1 MLLLAYPIAVYAD
14 VTTSEFINKPAEI
27 VEEPTD
33 PIEAVESTE
42 TIEPTEVNII
52 GDQTGPKEVI
62 ITEDYTQG
70 ITTDMA
76 PMRPLGLR
84 YNNITTNSI
93 SIVWDVN
100 LGYDEVE
107 SYNIYLNG
115 SKIGNSNVSEYTIT
129 NLLPGRTYEITV
141 TAINYYGE
149 SLESEPINVATKK
162 LQGIAPTNLKL
173 NNITENSAYISWEGE
188 GLYSI
193 YLNGDFVNT
202 TNKNYYQLNNL
213 EENNDYEI
221 VIESNIDNSLYQTMQ
236 LRTGQAIPQ
245 EDLLKIINI
254 GFEYINIMSPYIA
267 VIAGL
272 IIAFAIASML
282 LGIFDGFLSGV
293 R

>member
-1 MLLLAYPIAVYAD
+1 MKKLLITLCILFIHTYPIGIYAE
-14 VTTSEFINKPAEI
+14 SE
-27 VEEPTD
+27 VEF
-33 PIEAVESTE
+33 ESTE
-42 TIEPTEVNII
+42 PAKSMEITVID
-52 GDQTGPKEVI
+52 DQTGPKEVI
-62 ITEDYTQG
+62 ITEDYTEKV
-70 ITTDMA
+70 TTDMV

-84 YNNITTNSI
+84 YNNVTTNSI
-93 SIVWDVN
+93 SIVWDDN

-115 SKIGNSNVSEYTIT
+115 NKVGNSNLSEYTIT

-149 SLESEPINVATKK
+149 SLESDPISVTTKK

-173 NNITENSAYISWEGE
+173 NNITENSAYISWKGE

-193 YLNGDFVNT
+193 YLNGDFVDT
-202 TNKNYYQLNNL
+202 TNKNYYQLNDL
-213 EENNDYEI
+213 EENNEYEI
-221 VIESNIDNSLYQTMQ
+221 LIESVIDNTLCETMQ

-245 EDLLKIINI
+245 EDISEIINA
-254 GFEYINIMSPYIA
+254 GFEYINAMSPYIA

-272 IIAFAIASML
+272 IIAFTIASML
-282 LGIFDGFLSGV
+282 LGIFDSFIGGV

>member
-1 MLLLAYPIAVYAD
+1 MKKLLITLCILFLTYPIGIYAE
-14 VTTSEFINKPAEI
+14 SE
-27 VEEPTD
+27 VEF
-33 PIEAVESTE
+33 ESTE
-42 TIEPTEVNII
+42 PAKSMEITVID
-52 GDQTGPKEVI
+52 DQTGPKEVI
-62 ITEDYTQG
+62 ITEDYTEKV
-70 ITTDMA
+70 TTDMV

-84 YNNITTNSI
+84 YNNVTTNSI
-93 SIVWDVN
+93 SIVWDDN

-115 SKIGNSNVSEYTIT
+115 NKVGNSNLSEYTIT

-149 SLESEPINVATKK
+149 SLESDPISVTTKK

-173 NNITENSAYISWEGE
+173 NNITENSAYISWKGE

-193 YLNGDFVNT
+193 YLNGDFVDT
-202 TNKNYYQLNNL
+202 TNKNYYQLNDL
-213 EENNDYEI
+213 EENNEYEI
-221 VIESNIDNSLYQTMQ
+221 LIESVIDNTLCETMQ

-245 EDLLKIINI
+245 EDISEIINA
-254 GFEYINIMSPYIA
+254 GFEYINAMSPYIA

-272 IIAFAIASML
+272 IIAFTIASML
-282 LGIFDGFLSGV
+282 LGIFDSFLGGV